1 MLGCKY
7 LDEKNGLVWST
18 TFKKQNA
25 QHKDKQEAR

>member
-1 MLGCKY
+1 MLGCK

-25 QHKDKQEAR
+25 QHKDHQEAR